1 MAIPGV
7 NFVFTYVDYAILL
20 IPLAVAVGT
29 FTFKMVNSGGAID
42 FSNQNEAITSI
53 LLVIAP
59 IIGFCGAIL
68 RLYARLA
75 YYQSMLS
82 MTLLRKNMTSNE
94 GTISYLIHSAGKQ
107 ARPPRCTWKGKSH
120 ACIFFNGVW
129 PCSLIPPSC
138 PPHPSFIPAGGHR
151 VSPRV
156 LLPVEGP
163 VFSRPCASLGACE
176 RG

>member
-20 IPLAVAVGT
+20 IPLAVAVGS

-42 FSNQNEAITSI
+42 FANQNEAITSV

-59 IIGFCGAIL
+59 IVGFCGAIL

-107 ARPPRCTWKGKSH
+107 ARSTPRQ
-120 ACIFFNGVW
+120 
-129 PCSLIPPSC
+129 
-138 PPHPSFIPAGGHR
+138 R
-151 VSPRV
+151 VSLLWSNCGFPV
-156 LLPVEGP
+156 LTAHVAARSAFLPTP
-163 VFSRPCASLGACE
+163 CKCRRPSSRSSHISLCG
-176 RG
+176 RDWRPPTRRSPPN